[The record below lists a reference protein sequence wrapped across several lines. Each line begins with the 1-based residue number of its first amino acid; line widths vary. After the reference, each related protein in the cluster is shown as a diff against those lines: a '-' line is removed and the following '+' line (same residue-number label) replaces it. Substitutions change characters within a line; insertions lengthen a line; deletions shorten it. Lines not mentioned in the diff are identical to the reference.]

1 MELEEN
7 MKLLHRDSCLGEWHV
22 TSVDCWFYREESR
35 TAALLSSDGEL
46 GRGSGHSEAW
56 KSEA

>member
-1 MELEEN
+1 

-35 TAALLSSDGEL
+35 TAAPLSSDGEL